1 MDENIPHGKN
11 RRIGE
16 TAIVL
21 WVLVCVLLILFGV
34 AANLQG
40 VLK

>member
-1 MDENIPHGKN
+1 MDKNIPHGKN
-11 RRIGE
+11 GRLGE
-16 TAIVL
+16 VAIVL
-21 WVLVCVLLILFGV
+21 WVLVCVLLILFDV